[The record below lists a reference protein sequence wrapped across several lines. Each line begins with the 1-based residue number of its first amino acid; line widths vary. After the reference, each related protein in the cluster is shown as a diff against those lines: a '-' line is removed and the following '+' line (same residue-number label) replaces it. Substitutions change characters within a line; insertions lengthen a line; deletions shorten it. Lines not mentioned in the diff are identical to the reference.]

1 METVNEKNGFFKY
14 VIIVVVLLAA
24 FLVGSSTYVVH
35 QNEYVTVR
43 RFFLSC

>member
-1 METVNEKNGFFKY
+1 MNEKKGILGY

-24 FLVGSSTYVVH
+24 VLVGSSTYVVH

-43 RFFLSC
+43 